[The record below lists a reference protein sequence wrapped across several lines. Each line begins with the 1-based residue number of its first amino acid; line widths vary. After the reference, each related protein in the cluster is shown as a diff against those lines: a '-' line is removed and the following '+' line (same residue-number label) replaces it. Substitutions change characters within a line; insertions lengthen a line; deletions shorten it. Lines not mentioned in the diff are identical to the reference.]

1 MATQGTGLNIS
12 IGNHTITF
20 TITNFDYS
28 LKTTITALLV
38 REYFPLAD
46 KHVHCKKLVFN
57 KFTNRSALNFD
68 MKFLAINQNLV
79 KKYSQY
85 FSF

>member
-20 TITNFDYS
+20 TITNF
-28 LKTTITALLV
+28 LLFTENNNNTATPLLTNTLSV
-38 REYFPLAD
+38 RR
-46 KHVHCKKLVFN
+46 LVFK
-57 KFTNRSALNFD
+57 KFTNISALNFD